1 MAEDSLLHTTEM
13 LKTALPYVDVRT
25 KLTMDLLLK
34 LFELMVSIRNFRTND
49 ITACGF
55 DENEEADME
64 TLLNKIKPKC
74 NKQEV
79 VFVDQLLSVF
89 QAKRMFEMYNSYA
102 EVMNTMQGFKDFEG
116 FEGFEGFAGGMD
128 SDFASNIM
136 NGFSGSDFSGMDLS
150 SIFGGKD
157 EDSQND
163 ASDDDKASEYDI
175 ANYDDVPESEDISE
189 FGYISS
195 HKDISEYEDGSD
207 HHDVSEYK
215 DVQDY
220 ENVSDNNDELSS
232 DESNEDYDN
241 EEMFEALKAMIPPDQ
256 MEAFENLRMLFGSK
270 SYDNNSKS
278 DKDKE

>member
-1 MAEDSLLHTTEM
+1 MVDDSLLHTTEM

-25 KLTMDLLLK
+25 RLTMDLLLK

-55 DENEEADME
+55 DENEKVDME

-74 NKQEV
+74 NKEEV

-89 QAKRMFEMYNSYA
+89 QAKRMFEMYNSYM
-102 EVMNTMQGFKDFEG
+102 EVMNTMQGFKGFEG

-163 ASDDDKASEYDI
+163 ASDDDKASEY
-175 ANYDDVPESEDISE
+175 
-189 FGYISS
+189 
-195 HKDISEYEDGSD
+195 EDGSD
-207 HHDVSEYK
+207 HHDVSEYE

-220 ENVSDNNDELSS
+220 ENVSDNNDEFSS
-232 DESNEDYDN
+232 DESNEDYGN
-241 EEMFEALKAMIPPDQ
+241 EKMFESLKAMIPPDQ
-256 MEAFENLRMLFGSK
+256 MGAFENLRMLFGSP
-270 SYDNNSKS
+270 SYDDNSKS
-278 DKDKE
+278 NKNKE